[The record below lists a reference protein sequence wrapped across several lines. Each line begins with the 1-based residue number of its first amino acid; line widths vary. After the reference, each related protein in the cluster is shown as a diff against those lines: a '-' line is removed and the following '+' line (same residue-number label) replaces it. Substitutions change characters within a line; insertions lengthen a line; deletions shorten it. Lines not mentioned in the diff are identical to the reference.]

1 MKILNFL
8 KRIILLFIMVL
19 LAVACHIM
27 TAKVKGEPVK
37 TIDYKAAVHSAY
49 SAYSLSGFEAAK
61 EKTMQC
67 AEKLYQKD
75 LAEGKTEDKF
85 EGTTMAEYF
94 LEAFNECDEEISD
107 TERLSLMLPVILLI
121 LLVIAAVSSIR
132 LGLSSIRRLEFN
144 NDATAFNNK

>member
-85 EGTTMAEYF
+85 EGTTFAEYF
-94 LEAFNECDEEISD
+94 LEAFNECDEELSD

-144 NDATAFNNK
+144 NDAIMFNKK

>member
-85 EGTTMAEYF
+85 EGTTIAEYF

-144 NDATAFNNK
+144 NDAIMFNKK

>member
-85 EGTTMAEYF
+85 EGTTIAEYF
-94 LEAFNECDEEISD
+94 LEAFNECDEELSD

>member
-1 MKILNFL
+1 MKILKFL
-8 KRIILLFIMVL
+8 KRIILLFIVVMV
-19 LAVACHIM
+19 AVSCHIF

-37 TIDYKAAVHSAY
+37 TIDYKSAIHSAY

-75 LAEGKTEDKF
+75 IAEGKTEDKF
-85 EGTTMAEYF
+85 EGTTVAEYF

-107 TERLSLMLPVILLI
+107 TERLSLMLPVIFI
-121 LLVIAAVSSIR
+121 ILVIIAVVSSIR
-132 LGLSSIRRLEFN
+132 LSLSSIRRLEFN
-144 NDATAFNNK
+144 NDATALNNK

>member
-85 EGTTMAEYF
+85 EGTTIAEYF

>member
-75 LAEGKTEDKF
+75 IAEGKTEDKF
-85 EGTTMAEYF
+85 EGTTVAEYF

-107 TERLSLMLPVILLI
+107 TERLSLMLPVIFI
-121 LLVIAAVSSIR
+121 ILVIIAVVSSIR

>member
-144 NDATAFNNK
+144 NDAIMFNKK